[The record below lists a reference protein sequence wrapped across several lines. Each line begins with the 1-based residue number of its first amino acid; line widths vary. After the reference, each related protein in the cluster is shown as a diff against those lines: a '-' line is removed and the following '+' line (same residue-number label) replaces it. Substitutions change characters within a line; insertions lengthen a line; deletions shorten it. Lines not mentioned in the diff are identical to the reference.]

1 MSTSVFSRI
10 SHWFKPAQTSGES
23 TATAELPLENE
34 QATLTQTQTED
45 ERAQNVTVTTFL
57 KPWAKREAALM
68 QLQDGFNT
76 LNDLM
81 TSVKANLDR
90 QSERQDELLRVLH
103 HLPEALRAI
112 PENSRAQTET
122 LKVVG
127 EQLQRHNVHYHRLA
141 DVLEKVSDSSADQKK
156 ILTALHERVD
166 TISHHDQSLADNM
179 RSVSSAMEGVSQNTQ
194 TSAQVLDQLKNNT
207 RTRDVELQLI
217 LHRQGVRFTA
227 MLSIAIFL
235 SVAALTAACLIAWKL
250 LA

>member
-1 MSTSVFSRI
+1 MSNPSVFSRI
-10 SHWFKPAQTSGES
+10 SHWFKPANNDDSN
-23 TATAELPLENE
+23 ELPLENE
-34 QATLTQTQTED
+34 QATLTETESD
-45 ERAQNVTVTTFL
+45 RPQNIPVTTFL

-90 QSERQDELLRVLH
+90 QAERQDELLRVLH

-112 PENSRAQTET
+112 PENSRVQTET

-141 DVLEKVSDSSADQKK
+141 DVLEKVSDSASDQRK
-156 ILTALHERVD
+156 ILDALHDRVD
-166 TISHHDQSLADNM
+166 TISQHDQSLADNM
-179 RSVSSAMEGVSQNTQ
+179 RSVSCAMEGVSQNTQ
-194 TSAQVLDQLKNNT
+194 TSAQVLDQIKNNT
-207 RTRDVELQLI
+207 RSRDVELQWI

-235 SVAALTAACLIAWKL
+235 SIAALTAVCLIGWKL
-250 LA
+250 MG